1 MSERVMLALGEFRF
15 EIETAAYQKL
25 SLNQSWRWP
34 EQARIN
40 RDPALQ
46 FVGRG
51 TDEISLDGVIYPG
64 FKGGLEQVEA
74 MRDLADKG
82 KPQPLVDG
90 LGRVWGPWVITDIS
104 DTRSVLADNGQPR
117 KIDFSL
123 KLKAYGED
131 EKSRGTLRRITRQE
145 RSALMGLGGE
155 GLTDPLDIDAA
166 QDQFNT
172 LDAVAAALPEIT
184 PAMTPTELQAA
195 ASAAHAVASGVAQV
209 LAGAAQIITGAI
221 NGAIS
226 GLAQDVL
233 NALPASA
240 LKAISTVQSAVG
252 DIIAIGRVLQVL
264 QEPMAIAGGRQVSPA
279 ALLRDVAGLDG
290 QLRLSAYGAG
300 SAARSLRDT
309 AQTFAA
315 VARIASPTD
324 APIRQGVASALNA
337 VAGHAERFTA
347 LCTQAQGCTTSILE
361 DWHV

>member
-51 TDEISLDGVIYPG
+51 ADEISLDGVIYPG

-104 DTRSVLADNGQPR
+104 DTRSVLTDNGQPR
-117 KIDFSL
+117 KIDFNL

-131 EKSRGTLRRITRQE
+131 EKSRGTLKRITRQE
-145 RSALMGLGGE
+145 RSALMGLGGDADIAAAE
-155 GLTDPLDIDAA
+155 SRLDTLNAA
-166 QDQFNT
+166 
-172 LDAVAAALPEIT
+172 AAALPEIT
-184 PAMTPTELQAA
+184 PDMAPVALQTAA
-195 ASAAHAVASGVAQV
+195 VNAHAVASGVAQV
-209 LAGAAQIITGAI
+209 LAGAAQVITGAI

-233 NALPASA
+233 DALPASA
-240 LKAISTVQSAVG
+240 LQAISTVQSAVG
-252 DIIAIGRVLQVL
+252 DIIAIGRVLQIL
-264 QEPMAIAGGRQVSPA
+264 QAPMAIAGGRQVSPV

-300 SAARSLRDT
+300 SAVRSLRDT

-324 APIRQGVASALNA
+324 APIRQGVASALNT

-347 LCTQAQGCTTSILE
+347 LCTQAQGCTTEIME
-361 DWHV
+361 KWYV

>member
-46 FVGRG
+46 FVGRN

-104 DTRSVLADNGQPR
+104 DTRSVLTDNGQPR

-131 EKSRGTLRRITRQE
+131 EKSRGTLKRITRQE
-145 RSALMGLGGE
+145 RSTLMGLGGDRTMGGGDVDIAAAE
-155 GLTDPLDIDAA
+155 SQLD
-166 QDQFNT
+166 T

-252 DIIAIGRVLQVL
+252 DIIAIGRVLQA
-264 QEPMAIAGGRQVSPA
+264 PMAVAGGRQVSPA

-347 LCTQAQGCTTSILE
+347 LCTQAQGCTTKIMGK
-361 DWHV
+361 WHV

>member
-104 DTRSVLADNGQPR
+104 DTRSVLTDNGQPR
-117 KIDFSL
+117 KIDFNL

-131 EKSRGTLRRITRQE
+131 EKSRGTLKRITRQE
-145 RSALMGLGGE
+145 RSPMMGLGGDADIAAAE
-155 GLTDPLDIDAA
+155 SQLD
-166 QDQFNT
+166 T
-172 LDAVAAALPEIT
+172 LDAAAAALPEIT
-184 PAMTPTELQAA
+184 PAMTPVALQAA
-195 ASAAHAVASGVAQV
+195 AVNAHSVASGVAQV
-209 LAGAAQIITGAI
+209 LAGAAQVITGAI

-233 NALPASA
+233 SALPTSA
-240 LKAISTVQSAVG
+240 LQAISTVQSAAG

-300 SAARSLRDT
+300 RAARSLRDT
-309 AQTFAA
+309 AQTFTA

-324 APIRQGVASALNA
+324 APIRQGVASALNT

-347 LCTQAQGCTTSILE
+347 LCTQAHGCTTGILE